1 MKTTRDLIDYVRNH
15 LVAQDER
22 CANERGTC
30 RYRFDTKSCAVGC
43 LIDDD
48 LYRPDFEGRSATH
61 DSVVMAIQIT
71 QRIALSDEQLYVL
84 LRLQYIHDQ
93 REPKHWS
100 TIITEYVSD
109 LESSVL
115 DEELKPAK
123 YMSV

>member
-1 MKTTRDLIDYVRNH
+1 MKTTRDLINYVRNH

-22 CANERGTC
+22 CVNESGSC
-30 RYRFDTKSCAVGC
+30 RYRFGTKSCAIGC

-48 LYRPDFEGRSATH
+48 LYSEEFEGG
-61 DSVVMAIQIT
+61 SVIRCEVTMAIQIT
-71 QRIALSDEQLYVL
+71 HRIALSNSQLRVL
-84 LRLQYIHDQ
+84 RKLQYIHDE

-100 TIITEYVSD
+100 TYIAQYVSD

-115 DEELKPAK
+115 DEPLKPAK

>member
-15 LVAQDER
+15 LVAQGER
-22 CANERGTC
+22 CANERGNC
-30 RYRFDTKSCAVGC
+30 RYRFGTKSCAVGC

-48 LYRPDFEGRSATH
+48 LYSEELEGG
-61 DSVVMAIQIT
+61 SVLRCEVMMAIQIT
-71 QRIALSDEQLYVL
+71 HRIALSNSQLRVL
-84 LRLQYIHDQ
+84 RKLQFIHDE

-100 TIITEYVSD
+100 TIIAQYVSD
-109 LESSVL
+109 LEPSVL